1 MTEESE
7 RAWMSAVP
15 SRRPLASAR
24 RPQILA
30 AAVEVLRERGLAS
43 VRVSDVAE
51 RAGTSPAA
59 VIYYF
64 GTKDELFKAAI
75 ADVDA
80 AFYSRVWVELEQ
92 IEAGVQ
98 RLASLMVR
106 SSFSDWILWMD
117 LWVHARRHPE
127 LLATRRA
134 FADRWCVTI
143 ADVVRHGQARGE
155 FAPVDADEVGVRLG
169 ALTNGLAVQ
178 MVLEDPGRTREHYVR
193 MALTAAAAEL
203 GCELEALLAAAAAV
217 FTGPPEDDD

>member
-1 MTEESE
+1 MTDESE
-7 RAWMSAVP
+7 PAAWTTTVP
-15 SRRPLASAR
+15 PRRPMAKAR

-30 AAVEVLRERGLAS
+30 AAIEVVREQGLAS

-64 GTKDELFKAAI
+64 GTKDELFKTAI

-80 AFYSRVWVELEQ
+80 AFYSRVWVELERL
-92 IEAGVQ
+92 ESGVE
-98 RLASLMVR
+98 RLAWLMVR
-106 SSFSDWILWMD
+106 SSYSDWILWMD

-127 LLATRRA
+127 LLPTRRA

-143 ADVVRHGQARGE
+143 SDVVRHGQSRGE
-155 FAPVDADEVGVRLG
+155 FAAVDADDVGVRLG

-193 MALTAAAAEL
+193 MALAGAAAEL
-203 GCELEALLAAAAAV
+203 GCDLDVLSQVAAAV
-217 FTGPPEDDD
+217 SDAVPDDI